1 MVDIESS
8 VIEFVRKKSG
18 FSVLSRAADITENS
32 DLDADLDFDAAEVEE
47 MMLEYSAEFNVDVS
61 QFDIKKYYP
70 EDDFS
75 FLDLI
80 NPFKKKVVHRVP
92 DLNVR
97 MLITSAKA
105 GRWLYG

>member
-1 MVDIESS
+1 MVDLESR

-18 FSVLSRAADITENS
+18 FSILSRSADITENT
-32 DLDADLDFDAAEVEE
+32 DLDAGLDFDAAEVEE

-61 QFDIKKYYP
+61 GFDIKKYYP

-80 NPFKKKVVHRVP
+80 NPFKKKVIHRVP

>member
-1 MVDIESS
+1 MVDLESR

-18 FSVLSRAADITENS
+18 FSILSRAADITENT

-61 QFDIKKYYP
+61 GFDIKKYYP

>member
-1 MVDIESS
+1 MVDLESR

-18 FSVLSRAADITENS
+18 LSILSRAADITENT

-61 QFDIKKYYP
+61 GFDIKKYYP

-80 NPFKKKVVHRVP
+80 NPFKKKVIHRVP

-97 MLITSAKA
+97 MLIISAKA

>member
-47 MMLEYSAEFNVDVS
+47 MMLEYSVEFNVDVS

>member
-1 MVDIESS
+1 M
-8 VIEFVRKKSG
+8 IEFVRKKSG
-18 FSVLSRAADITENS
+18 FSILSRAADITENT

-61 QFDIKKYYP
+61 EFDIKRYYP

-80 NPFKKKVVHRVP
+80 NPFKKKVIHRVP

>member
-1 MVDIESS
+1 M
-8 VIEFVRKKSG
+8 IEFVRKKSG
-18 FSVLSRAADITENS
+18 FSILSRAADITENT
-32 DLDADLDFDAAEVEE
+32 DLDADLGFDAAEVEE
-47 MMLEYSAEFNVDVS
+47 MMLEYSAEFDVDMS
-61 QFDIKKYYP
+61 GFDIKRYYP

-80 NPFKKKVVHRVP
+80 NPFKKKVIHRVP

>member
-1 MVDIESS
+1 MVDLESR

-18 FSVLSRAADITENS
+18 FSILSRAADITENT

-47 MMLEYSAEFNVDVS
+47 MMREYSAEFNIDVS
-61 QFDIKKYYP
+61 EFDIKKYYP

-75 FLDLI
+75 FLDLL
-80 NPFKKKVVHRVP
+80 NPFKKKVIHRVP